1 MKKLTM
7 CAVAVSALFGTQ
19 VNAASLQL
27 TGFIEPVCEIT
38 DLSSQALNFGAVTS
52 VQTAQDDITVKCND
66 SDGATITLTSV
77 EGGLE
82 SDDNE
87 DYAIP
92 YTAILTPSVSG
103 LAPITLNAPGG
114 PGLNNVSVSE
124 SYSGS
129 TSLATGVSA
138 TLSITTTATALWAGG
153 YSDTLTVQIT
163 AQ

>member
-19 VNAASLQL
+19 VNAGSLHL

-38 DLSSQALNFGAVTS
+38 DLASQALNFGAVTS

-92 YTAILTPSVSG
+92 YQAVLTPSVSG

-138 TLSITTTATALWAGG
+138 TLSITTQGTALWAGG